1 MKRTILM
8 LMVATLFVACE
19 KEAESVES
27 TNIVGTEWVGE
38 VSGITAT
45 LNFISETVMRMEYQ
59 GVSVPSTYIY
69 IPELKAGIVEDD
81 NGGTGSFRITGNTLI
96 LETDGMKYTFKKK

>member
-1 MKRTILM
+1 MKRTILV
-8 LMVATLFVACE
+8 LMVATLFVSCE

-59 GVSVPSTYIY
+59 GISVPSTYIY
-69 IPELKAGIVEDD
+69 NPELKAGIIEDD
-81 NGGTGSFRITGNTLI
+81 NGTGSFRITGNTLI